1 MSDVDIAKVMGE
13 LRAGIRKGR
22 ASAIHPEN
30 GRPRE
35 ELPHLNLNLDASPPA
50 SSEAI
55 TADIAALHYGYDI
68 VRSPFYSHRKRISW
82 AIVAAKNFV
91 RELMKQV
98 LVRQVM
104 YNGANTRVVT
114 HLQREVES
122 LRRQLE
128 QVQAL
133 AEREK
138 AAMRAEFQSALATVL
153 PKSLEEQ
160 RRERDLANLEP
171 GYFQFEMKHRG
182 SEADVSERQRDY
194 VSAYRG
200 QSRVLDVGCGRGEFL
215 ELLREARI
223 SHHGVD
229 ANPEMVA
236 WCRRKGLDVVR
247 ADGIEY
253 LKGQP
258 DQSLGGIFCAQVIE
272 HLESSRVITL
282 VHLCHSKL
290 RPGGVLILETPNPA
304 CLMIFAESFYKDL
317 SHIRPY
323 HPASLQSLLESSG
336 YEDIELKF
344 CSPVDSA
351 NRISNL
357 PVPANAA
364 VEDFNHR
371 IGLLNDLVYGFQDYA
386 VIARKPARPN
396 PRNGT
401 PVKF

>member
-30 GRPRE
+30 GHPRE
-35 ELPHLNLNLDASPPA
+35 ELPHLNLNLDASPA
-50 SSEAI
+50 GSSEAI

-215 ELLREARI
+215 ELLQAKLAFRIMGSTPIPKWLHGAGARA
-223 SHHGVD
+223 STSF
-229 ANPEMVA
+229 ARM
-236 WCRRKGLDVVR
+236 
-247 ADGIEY
+247 
-253 LKGQP
+253 
-258 DQSLGGIFCAQVIE
+258 
-272 HLESSRVITL
+272 ESST
-282 VHLCHSKL
+282 
-290 RPGGVLILETPNPA
+290 
-304 CLMIFAESFYKDL
+304 
-317 SHIRPY
+317 
-323 HPASLQSLLESSG
+323 
-336 YEDIELKF
+336 
-344 CSPVDSA
+344 
-351 NRISNL
+351 
-357 PVPANAA
+357 
-364 VEDFNHR
+364 
-371 IGLLNDLVYGFQDYA
+371 
-386 VIARKPARPN
+386 
-396 PRNGT
+396 
-401 PVKF
+401 